1 MRLTISQRDKEDPAY
16 ASFVRSIGENKQPT
30 TTFDDGAKLAPLSN
44 AHDTSTTDHFS
55 LQYTTNFND
64 LVNFVYPD
72 IHEDAR
78 RLNDR
83 AILATTN
90 ISIDSCND
98 DISSRRN
105 GNHATFYS
113 SDTLIKDHTNTSTT
127 AFCSTENLNNIDVP
141 GIPPHQ
147 LHLKSDALAMLIRNL
162 NFSEGLVNGQKVVV
176 RGVSPNS
183 RVIRVELLDREN
195 SIVLN
200 PRISFHAQVGRN
212 GITFNRV
219 QFPIRIAY
227 SLTINKSQGQTLSRI
242 GLDLRSDCFSHGQL
256 YVALSRAKN
265 RHSVMVL
272 LPPDHIMNNTPHVEN
287 CVYDPFTAAATGQTS
302 STLPST
308 PPPNSS
314 RALPPNPPPPPQ
326 NTWSI
331 VSEIGDGACGF
342 RALSRQIYNDPHKH
356 VQVRSEVLQYM
367 SQNRNHPDFQHAVM
381 TGVNTE
387 YLNIHGTNPLQ
398 YTSYDN
404 YLDIMS
410 HTSTYIGE
418 PEIEAARR
426 RYNIPINVSLS
437 HQQIPNPANA
447 DPSAIHLLYN
457 PSARHYSSCIL
468 TPPSSP

>member
-1 MRLTISQRDKEDPAY
+1 M
-16 ASFVRSIGENKQPT
+16 
-30 TTFDDGAKLAPLSN
+30 
-44 AHDTSTTDHFS
+44 
-55 LQYTTNFND
+55 QYTTNFND

-147 LHLKSDALAMLIRNL
+147 LHLKSDALAMLKRNL

-195 SIVLN
+195 SIVLI

-219 QFPIRIAY
+219 QFPIRTAY

-287 CVYDPFTAAATGQTS
+287 CVYDPFTEAATGQTS
-302 STLPST
+302 STLPQPRLLIHRVLYPLILHLRHRTHGLLSVKLVTVPADSALYHHKYTTTLTNTSKCARKFFST
-308 PPPNSS
+308 
-314 RALPPNPPPPPQ
+314 
-326 NTWSI
+326 
-331 VSEIGDGACGF
+331 
-342 RALSRQIYNDPHKH
+342 
-356 VQVRSEVLQYM
+356 
-367 SQNRNHPDFQHAVM
+367 
-381 TGVNTE
+381 
-387 YLNIHGTNPLQ
+387 
-398 YTSYDN
+398 
-404 YLDIMS
+404 
-410 HTSTYIGE
+410 
-418 PEIEAARR
+418 
-426 RYNIPINVSLS
+426 
-437 HQQIPNPANA
+437 
-447 DPSAIHLLYN
+447 
-457 PSARHYSSCIL
+457 
-468 TPPSSP
+468 